1 MKKATS
7 LLLVLTMVLSLFAGC
22 GKPAAKE
29 TTAQVPAATLSAE
42 TAAPATESTTKPTLS
57 PEELLY
63 NSLTDR
69 QRQAVD
75 LGIVELSQMEDL
87 ERIVTV
93 GEASAMLQ
101 KAYVHR
107 TGVESKMLNELMTRE
122 EYSSRNAPR
131 GWLMGMPGLAD
142 LELTHGEVYENYEQ
156 WFLLTGDNGGWA
168 TLWAAFDKRFG
179 AKGSFPW
186 KMDLR
191 TMKKAIPFLRMLLIL
206 CRWRHWI
213 LGSMLQRQAP
223 IQRICCIM
231 VCLKSLVTPLR
242 FMMTPTERNSWSWR
256 MGISI
261 PIGR

>member
-42 TAAPATESTTKPTLS
+42 TAAPATESTTEPTLS

-107 TGVESKMLNELMTRE
+107 TGVESKMLNELMTRGRIFVPE
-122 EYSSRNAPR
+122 RA
-131 GWLMGMPGLAD
+131 LGLAD
-142 LELTHGEVYENYEQ
+142 GYARS
-156 WFLLTGDNGGWA
+156 G
-168 TLWAAFDKRFG
+168 RPG
-179 AKGSFPW
+179 ADPW
-186 KMDLR
+186 RSVRKL
-191 TMKKAIPFLRMLLIL
+191 
-206 CRWRHWI
+206 
-213 LGSMLQRQAP
+213 
-223 IQRICCIM
+223 
-231 VCLKSLVTPLR
+231 
-242 FMMTPTERNSWSWR
+242 
-256 MGISI
+256 
-261 PIGR
+261 

>member
-29 TTAQVPAATLSAE
+29 TAAQVPAATLSAE
-42 TAAPATESTTKPTLS
+42 TAAPATESTTEPTLS

-131 GWLMGMPGLAD
+131 GWLMGMPGLAY
-142 LELTHGEVYENYEQ
+142 LELTHGEAYENYEQ

-168 TLWAAFDKRFG
+168 TLWAAFDKCFG
-179 AKGSFPW
+179 AKGIIP
-186 KMDLR
+186 MDFLGVNNAR
-191 TMKKAIPFLRMLLIL
+191 YNAESDTVFADVFNSLSVAALDCAEYVVNTGPGMDPLYHGLPETIAYAFKIFDDTNGKKLM
-206 CRWRHWI
+206 
-213 LGSMLQRQAP
+213 
-223 IQRICCIM
+223 
-231 VCLKSLVTPLR
+231 
-242 FMMTPTERNSWSWR
+242 
-256 MGISI
+256 
-261 PIGR
+261 